1 MTVRPL
7 ELLLPVVVALVLS
20 SAEVAS
26 AATYTVAD
34 TADSTTPCTG
44 TTCPSLRSAVAAA
57 VADPGSTVALGGGTY
72 KLGNGAGNAIG
83 DGELKI
89 TAGVT
94 IVGAGSGATT
104 VQQTDGQHRVIEVVA
119 ASVAISGATVTGG
132 VLTGAAGSVPGTPGA
147 AVTGGGILNNGTL
160 TLDDVRV
167 TGNKATGGGGGG
179 SASSGGTAG
188 GDARGGG
195 VATFGTLT
203 LSHGAISGNTTTG
216 GAAGGAGSGAVTSGG
231 KAQAALFIGPGAT
244 GPVQIRDSEVSGNT
258 SVGGEGGTS
267 AGSPGG
273 VGGTASGGIVQF
285 SQSLTLER
293 STVAGNTARGGAGGG
308 SDPGA
313 IGGNGIGGG
322 LASNG
327 GTLSLATSTV
337 SGNQASGGAGGNA
350 TIGAGGTGG
359 AGVGGGIYTQTPGTL
374 VNDTIAANQA
384 TGGAGGMPNNP
395 GATSGVP
402 GDAFGGG
409 IDDDGGAS
417 TRLTLASVTLAGN
430 GSAGHG
436 GNVYAGTTQL
446 AAAGTI
452 VASGTAPSDSNCSPG
467 AVTADGGHNL
477 ESTTPSQCGL
487 SAGMQDLIGAD
498 PLLQALADHGGPTQ
512 TAALGGSSPAL
523 GAGGACTDP
532 SNANQP
538 LTVDQR
544 GLPRT
549 AACDIGAFQ
558 GQLPAGKGQPQV
570 TGNAE
575 VGQVLTCSQGSWSGD
590 QPLTFDYS
598 WLRDGGAIVGAVAP
612 QYTVGADAGH
622 RIACQVVAANLY
634 GSATQVSAEAAVPLP
649 VLPDTVAPGITAFT
663 IKPSAF
669 VAARKGPSIVA
680 ARAGAR
686 VAFTLSEAAATTLS
700 VERRTRGVR
709 KRGRCRA
716 GHPTR
721 ARNRCFRWARVK
733 GSFKRPGVAGHNAFR
748 FTGRVGGKRLRPGK
762 YRLVVVATDAAG
774 NRSKAARRPFRIRR

>member
-1 MTVRPL
+1 MRVRR
-7 ELLLPVVVALVLS
+7 ALVLPAAVAALLLS
-20 SAEVAS
+20 GAAVAS
-26 AATYTVAD
+26 AATYAVTSTD
-34 TADSTTPCTG
+34 DSTSPCSG
-44 TTCPSLRSAVAAA
+44 TSCPSLRAAVAAA
-57 VADPGSTVALGGGTY
+57 GADPGSTVALGAETY
-72 KLGNGAGNAIG
+72 KLGNGPGQPIG

-94 IVGAGSGATT
+94 IVGAGSGATSI
-104 VQQTDGQHRVIEVVA
+104 QQTDGQHRVIEVVA
-119 ASVAISGATVTGG
+119 ASVAISGAAVTGG

-179 SASSGGTAG
+179 SQMSGGTAG

-231 KAQAALFIGPGAT
+231 KAQGALFIGPGAA
-244 GPVQIRDSEVSGNT
+244 GPVQIRDSEVSGNK
-258 SVGGEGGTS
+258 SVGGAGGTS
-267 AGSPGG
+267 AGNQGG

-293 STVAGNTARGGAGGG
+293 STVAGNTATGGAGGG
-308 SDPGA
+308 SEPGA
-313 IGGNGIGGG
+313 TGGNGIGGG

-327 GTLSLATSTV
+327 GTLSLATSTI

-374 VNDTIAANQA
+374 VNDTIAANEA
-384 TGGAGGMPNNP
+384 TRGAGGMPNNA

-446 AAAGTI
+446 AASGTI
-452 VASGTAPSDSNCSPG
+452 VASGTAPTDSNCSPG

-477 ESTTPSQCGL
+477 DSTSQCGL
-487 SAGMQDLIGAD
+487 SAGAQDVIGAD
-498 PLLQALADHGGPTQ
+498 PVLKALADNGGPTQ
-512 TAALGGSSPAL
+512 TAALGASSPAL
-523 GAGGACTDP
+523 AGGGGCTDP
-532 SNANQP
+532 LNGDQP
-538 LTVDQR
+538 LATDQR
-544 GLPRT
+544 GLPRVPV
-549 AACDIGAFQ
+549 CDIGAFQ
-558 GQLPAGKGQPQV
+558 AQRVAGAGIPVV
-570 TGNAE
+570 TGRAAVGE
-575 VGQVLTCSQGSWSGD
+575 VLACSEGSWSGD
-590 QPLTFDYS
+590 QPLTFGYS
-598 WLRDGGAIVGAVAP
+598 WLKDGAPIVGALAP

-622 RIACQVVAANLY
+622 RIACQVVAANAY
-634 GSATQVSAEAAVPLP
+634 GSASQTSAEVVVPAVGG
-649 VLPDTVAPGITAFT
+649 VPDTVAPTISAFT
-663 IKPSAF
+663 IRPGAF
-669 VAARKGPSIVA
+669 VAARRGPSIVA
-680 ARAGAR
+680 ARTGAR
-686 VAFTLSEAAATTLS
+686 VAFTLSEAATTKLS
-700 VERRTRGVR
+700 VERRTPGVK

-716 GHPTR
+716 GHP
-721 ARNRCFRWARVK
+721 ARGRKHCFRWVRVK
-733 GSFKRPGVAGHNAFR
+733 GSFKRAGVAGRNAFR
-748 FTGRVGGKRLRPGK
+748 FTGRVGGKRLRSGR
-762 YRLVVVATDAAG
+762 YRLVAVATDAAG
-774 NRSKAARRPFRIRR
+774 NRSKAARRGFRIKR